1 MNRRLCSLFLFASA
15 VALAHAAPF
24 SPRIF
29 DRSRLP
35 ASVRPVPLDHLS
47 SGALL
52 RLDQDGDLV
61 ENPSARTARL
71 QSRPENRATADAPAV
86 ALDPRVA
93 ANIRLGDDPPALP
106 SNMRAQAEPHIA
118 RSPANADVL
127 LATFQEGRFTNGGAV
142 DCGYSVSRD
151 GGLSWS
157 RALIPNLTAAS
168 NGPYFRAT
176 DPVAGVGADGA
187 LYLNTIGSTDAQF
200 NTAAVLVSRSTDGGV
215 SFSPPSV
222 VFQSPSSLVFPDK
235 NWMAIN
241 TFPGTPAFGRIFVA
255 FAYFTGGPNGAPIAS
270 SFSDNAGATWTP
282 IAFIHS
288 QNSDTQGAQPIYLAN
303 GKLAVVYWN
312 FNGTGDFADDFMQVV
327 ISDNG
332 GNTFGSPK
340 FITNVAVHTEPSIRT
355 GVFLPSVATDRT
367 TGAIYVV
374 YQARVAGAPR
384 ILFTKSTNNGDTWTA
399 PIAISDNPTGSG
411 VFNPAIAASD
421 DGQVL
426 TAVFYDHRDN
436 PGSTVLIDTY
446 LAQSLDGGAT
456 WQPNIRLSST
466 STDASLAPLTG
477 SGYMLGDY
485 MGIAPAVNPNIP
497 AVPVWVDTR
506 TGDPDPF
513 ITRIGIGAQFDFTS
527 WQASRLSLAQINN
540 PQLGGP
546 AGDADADGEDNSAEF
561 QNAHRA

>member
-1 MNRRLCSLFLFASA
+1 MKLRARPLLLFTAT
-15 VALAHAAPF
+15 VALLSTPLPLAHAAPF
-24 SPRIF
+24 SPRTF

-35 ASVRPVPLDHLS
+35 ASLRHVPLDHLS

-61 ENPSARTARL
+61 ENPTARAARL
-71 QSRPENRATADAPAV
+71 SSAATRARPAADAPLV

-118 RSPANADVL
+118 RSPVNADVL

-151 GGLSWS
+151 GGLTWN

-168 NGPYFRAT
+168 GGPYFRAT
-176 DPVAGVGADGA
+176 DPVAGIGADGA

-200 NTAAVLVSRSTDGGV
+200 NTAAVLVSRSTDGGLT
-215 SFSPPSV
+215 FAPPSV

-255 FAYFTGGPNGAPIAS
+255 FAYFTGNPNGAPIAS
-270 SFSDNAGATWTP
+270 SYSDNNGATWSP

-332 GNTFGSPK
+332 GNTFGPPK
-340 FITNVAVHTEPSIRT
+340 FITNVPIHNEPSIRN

-374 YQARVAGAPR
+374 YQARVAGAPASSSLNPPTTATPGPLPSPSA
-384 ILFTKSTNNGDTWTA
+384 ITPPAPASSTPPSPPPITA
-399 PIAISDNPTGSG
+399 RSSPPPSTTIAIT
-411 VFNPAIAASD
+411 PAPPSSSI
-421 DGQVL
+421 L
-426 TAVFYDHRDN
+426 
-436 PGSTVLIDTY
+436 Y

-456 WQPNIRLSST
+456 WQPNIRLSLHLHRCLPRPTHRLRLHARRLHGHRPRRQRQRPRRPRLGRYPHRRPRSLHHPHRHRHAIRLHQL
-466 STDASLAPLTG
+466 ASLPPL
-477 SGYMLGDY
+477 
-485 MGIAPAVNPNIP
+485 P
-497 AVPVWVDTR
+497 R
-506 TGDPDPF
+506 PD
-513 ITRIGIGAQFDFTS
+513 Q
-527 WQASRLSLAQINN
+527 
-540 PQLGGP
+540 
-546 AGDADADGEDNSAEF
+546 
-561 QNAHRA
+561 